1 MSGFH
6 DSESTTLQNLTS
18 TFKCQFCYL
27 EFNNTDSLIRHL
39 TESHP
44 LSCSTTNSEQS
55 FSIPK
60 TASQSSSS
68 NYQPVG
74 NDIGSSDGPPC
85 GESLDT
91 RTKLTDCGERQ
102 LQCAISDCQRSF
114 KSQWDLKHHQIT
126 HSGTRLTDDCDTR
139 PLECNSDDK
148 TFIIASNF
156 THHQH
161 KGSEERPFQCDISN
175 CNMSFKSRR
184 ALKNR

>member
-1 MSGFH
+1 MMSRFPN
-6 DSESTTLQNLTS
+6 SESMTLQNLTS
-18 TFKCQFCYL
+18 AFKCQFCYSG
-27 EFNNTDSLIRHL
+27 FNDSDILIRHL

-44 LSCSTTNSEQS
+44 LSCSTKNSEES
-55 FSIPK
+55 VAIPK
-60 TASQSSSS
+60 TTSAQTQSSSS

-114 KSQWDLKHHQIT
+114 KSQWDLEHHQIT

-139 PLECNSDDK
+139 PLECNFDDK
-148 TFIIASNF
+148 TFNIASNF

-161 KGSEERPFQCDISN
+161 R
-175 CNMSFKSRR
+175 
-184 ALKNR
+184 